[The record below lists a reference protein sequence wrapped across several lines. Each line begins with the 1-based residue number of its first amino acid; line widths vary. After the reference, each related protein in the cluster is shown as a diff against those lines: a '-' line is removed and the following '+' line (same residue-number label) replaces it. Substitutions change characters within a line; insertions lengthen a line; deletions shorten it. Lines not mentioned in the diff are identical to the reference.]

1 MEKREYEVPEI
12 VIVGELAADTQS
24 THHGIIYDGGPLPV
38 PHQTL
43 AQAGSAS

>member
-1 MEKREYEVPEI
+1 MEKREYESPEI
-12 VIVGELAADTQS
+12 MVVGELATDTQS
-24 THHGIIYDGGPLPV
+24 THHGIIYDGGPFPT